1 MIKMISD
8 IKVPREAGGAEE
20 RGEVSPGG
28 CPPGG
33 DPGRI
38 DPVFRSMSA
47 QPAHGGFA
55 IMELGRK
62 SRLVAQPVA
71 DTGDG
76 IASLRKVAH
85 RAGIFV
91 TAFPTSAVDPHDRR
105 HRSLGVI
112 RQVKIQR
119 LLRADSYEIGNVRND
134 SHERGKSV
142 RNGEAGRPAL
152 L

>member
-1 MIKMISD
+1 MISD
-8 IKVPREAGGAEE
+8 IKVPRETGGAEE
-20 RGEVSPGG
+20 CGEVSPRG
-28 CPPGG
+28 CPPGAYLRG
-33 DPGRI
+33 I
-38 DPVFRSMSA
+38 DPVFRSMGA

-76 IASLRKVAH
+76 IAALSKVAH

-91 TAFPTSAVDPHDRR
+91 ATFPTSAVNPHDRR
-105 HRSLGVI
+105 HPSLI
-112 RQVKIQR
+112 RQVKIQC
-119 LLRADSYEIGNVRND
+119 LLRAAACEIGNVTND
-134 SHERGKSV
+134 SHDLAKSV
-142 RNGEAGRPAL
+142 RKGDAGRPTL